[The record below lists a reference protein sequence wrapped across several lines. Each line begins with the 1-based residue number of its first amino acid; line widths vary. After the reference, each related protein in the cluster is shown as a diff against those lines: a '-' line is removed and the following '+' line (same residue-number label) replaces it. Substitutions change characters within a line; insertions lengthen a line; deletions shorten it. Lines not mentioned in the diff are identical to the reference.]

1 MKAIKKSFLAFT
13 IGASLGL
20 AGCASSGTPATE
32 AMAKPSGFLPDYSL
46 LKPVANPPENM
57 QIYAYNSPDFN
68 RNAYH
73 AVIVAPVVLYQTA
86 NDKGITDA
94 EIQAAQTNIQ
104 NGIEQMVSQKIATTD
119 TPGPGVARL
128 QVGITGAELEG
139 EGFKVRNL
147 VPISAAITLASAA
160 TGMSEKKPVLVV
172 EVKFTDSVSGKLLR
186 EGLTTIS
193 GDGFRNKSNTGAEF
207 EQLAQTWV
215 QQVLK
220 YTSPGNS

>member
-1 MKAIKKSFLAFT
+1 MKTLNKSLLVL
-13 IGASLGL
+13 SLGACLAL
-20 AGCASSGTPATE
+20 AGCASSTPSP
-32 AMAKPSGFLPDYSL
+32 MAKPSGFLPDYSL

-57 QIYAYNSPDFN
+57 QIYAYNSPSFN
-68 RNAYH
+68 RNAYN
-73 AVIVAPVVLYQTA
+73 AVIVDPVVLYQTA
-86 NDKGITDA
+86 NDKGITN
-94 EIQAAQTNIQ
+94 AQIETAKTNIQ
-104 NGIEQMVSQKIATTD
+104 NGIEQIVSQKIATTD

-139 EGFKVRNL
+139 EGFKIRNL

-160 TGMSEKKPVLVV
+160 TGLSEKKPVMVV
-172 EVKFTDSVSGKLLR
+172 EIKFTDSVSGELLR

-193 GDGFRNKSNTGAEF
+193 GDGFRSKADTGAEF
-207 EQLAQTWV
+207 QQLAQTWV